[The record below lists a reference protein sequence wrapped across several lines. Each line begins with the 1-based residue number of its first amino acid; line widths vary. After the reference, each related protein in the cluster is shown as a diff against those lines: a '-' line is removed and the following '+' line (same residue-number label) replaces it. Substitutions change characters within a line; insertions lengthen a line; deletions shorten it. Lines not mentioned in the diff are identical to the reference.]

1 MPVSLRRFFCPNKPE
16 RFEQELDGT
25 NLSAAKLEMVL
36 NRRWS
41 NKYTVEVMS
50 PLHVF
55 ALSHHRPRCDPTGSR
70 SILLAFF
77 LRTTLLAVTAE
88 AGAIVN
94 FYSLCRY

>member
-41 NKYTVEVMS
+41 NKYTVEVRS
-50 PLHVF
+50 PLHVLV
-55 ALSHHRPRCDPTGSR
+55 LSHHGPRCDPTGSQ
-70 SILLAFF
+70 SIRPVFF
-77 LRTTLLAVTAE
+77 LRTTLQAVTAE
-88 AGAIVN
+88 AGGIIYS
-94 FYSLCRY
+94 YSLYRY

>member
-41 NKYTVEVMS
+41 NKYTVEVRS
-50 PLHVF
+50 PLHIL
-55 ALSHHRPRCDPTGSR
+55 AISHQGPRCDPTGSQ
-70 SILLAFF
+70 SIRLALF
-77 LRTTLLAVTAE
+77 LRTILQAVTAE
-88 AGAIVN
+88 TSGIMYS
-94 FYSLCRY
+94 YSLCRY